1 MDTTLY
7 LLSSLSSQTHS
18 LKGVRLSSRTDED
31 PRLCKGSTPRA
42 TQPEPGQGTGAWPS
56 RTLEARASGK
66 QPWVTKMRKGGSQV

>member
-42 TQPEPGQGTGAWPS
+42 TQPEPGQGTS
-56 RTLEARASGK
+56 RTLEARASRK